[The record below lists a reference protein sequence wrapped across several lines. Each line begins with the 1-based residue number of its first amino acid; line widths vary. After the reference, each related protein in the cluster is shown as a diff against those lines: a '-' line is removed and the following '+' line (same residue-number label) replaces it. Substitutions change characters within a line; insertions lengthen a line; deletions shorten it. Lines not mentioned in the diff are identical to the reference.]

1 MHCFARTMW
10 AAVEQASKRAVTAG
24 GVASEVQAAVTSL
37 PEDAIANA
45 VNTKSVL
52 PLLKEAASVSC

>member
-1 MHCFARTMW
+1 MW